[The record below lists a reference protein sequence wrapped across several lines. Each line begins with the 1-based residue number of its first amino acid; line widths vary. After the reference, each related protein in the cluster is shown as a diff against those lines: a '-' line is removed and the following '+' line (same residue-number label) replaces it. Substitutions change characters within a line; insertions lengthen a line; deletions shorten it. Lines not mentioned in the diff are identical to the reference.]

1 MPQLNRPFP
10 AFLLALWAAVLCPPV
25 VQAQTLKLD
34 QLQAGLPLNDSNV
47 LKIGRFNPIR
57 AEVSNG
63 EREFSGVVRFATE
76 DPDGIDTRFEVPVRL
91 APFQTTSVTGLVS
104 PGQLMPRIT
113 ARLIAENGRE
123 TGIGAEIALEK
134 LRVINAG
141 VRVTGVMGYPAGV
154 EQLPNLPGLTTNP
167 RTNEKSLMVVPLQ
180 ARDLPGR
187 VESLEMLDDLVIDTS
202 NPQVLE
208 SIDAGRAEAIKIW
221 VRDGGHLIIVA
232 ASQRQALLD
241 SSLKPILPAI
251 PSGSV
256 RSFDL
261 GAIESLVG
269 SRNPIVGTGK
279 SLTVTKFDEI
289 AQRGGVVIDT
299 ASSTPL
305 LIRGIYGF
313 GRVTLIGL
321 DVNDGPFA
329 VWKDRTLFWARAL
342 DIRRQ
347 VQEETKNT
355 GNNPLTAAGGGF
367 YQAGA
372 ADISSLLKSAIDQ
385 FSDVRVVG
393 FGLIVSL
400 ILLYL
405 VAIGP
410 GDFLLVRYI
419 LKRPELTWV
428 TFPLLVVAVT
438 GVVYVM
444 TYRFKGS
451 DLRVNKIDVVDIDYT
466 GQTSRGWSGAT
477 IFSPVNADYSVG
489 FTPVRNGADQSLV
502 SGEPADDPAMLYQ
515 STSWFDSPDAAL
527 GSSGRPAT
535 LNLAATAYRYAGRTG
550 SSRLENLRIPI
561 WSTKTL
567 EGRWMK
573 PGLALN
579 PVRSSITRTGTDRVT
594 GRITNLL
601 AEPLEE
607 AILVYQQ
614 QVYDLGKIEPGSSV
628 LVNPTKTQNLTGYL
642 DRYSTGELQ
651 MAGNDWANRARLK
664 LPRLTMFHQSGPAS
678 LRAMENGPLNRL
690 DLSPLLSLNRPI
702 LVARVGKSSS
712 QLVLDGVSGLEN
724 AKVSQASF
732 VRCLLPLD
740 AADATS
746 MNNQKLQS
754 SEIARLEP
762 ERAN

>member
-1 MPQLNRPFP
+1 MPRLNLFTLAMMALLPGMLFSSSVP
-10 AFLLALWAAVLCPPV
+10 AQV
-25 VQAQTLKLD
+25 LKLER
-34 QLQAGLPLNDSNV
+34 LEAGLPLNDSNV
-47 LKIGRFNPIR
+47 LKIGRFNPIKV
-57 AEVSNG
+57 ELTTG
-63 EREFSGVVRFATE
+63 DKEFSGLVRFATE
-76 DPDGIDTRFEVPVRL
+76 DPDGIETRYEVPVRL
-91 APFQTTSVTGLVS
+91 GPFQSSVVTGLVS

-113 ARLIAENGRE
+113 ARLIAENGRD
-123 TGIGAEIALEK
+123 TGLGAEMPFEK
-134 LRVINAG
+134 LRVIDAS
-141 VRVTGVMGYPAGV
+141 VRLTGVMGYPAGV
-154 EQLPNLPGLTTNP
+154 EQLPNVPGLTTNP
-167 RTNEKSLMVVPLQ
+167 RTNEKSLLVVPMQ
-180 ARDLPGR
+180 AKDMPGR

-208 SIDAGRAEAIKIW
+208 QIDAGRAEAIKVW
-221 VRDGGHLIIVA
+221 VRDGGHLVIVA
-232 ASQRQALLD
+232 ASQRQALMD

-279 SLTVTKFDEI
+279 SLTVTKFEEI

-305 LIRGIYGF
+305 LIRGAYGF
-313 GRVTLIGL
+313 GRVTMIGL

-342 DIRRQ
+342 EVRRQ

-372 ADISSLLKSAIDQ
+372 GDIASLLRSAIDQ
-385 FSDVRVVG
+385 FTGVRVVG
-393 FGLIVSL
+393 FGLVISL

-405 VAIGP
+405 IAIGP
-410 GDFLLVRYI
+410 GDFLLVKYI
-419 LKRPELTWV
+419 LKRPELTWA
-428 TFPLLVVAVT
+428 TFPLLVAAVT

-451 DLRVNKIDVVDIDYT
+451 DLRVNKIDVVDIDYIS
-466 GQTSRGWSGAT
+466 QTSRGWSGAA
-477 IFSPVNADYSVG
+477 IFSPVNADYTAS
-489 FTPVRNGADQSLV
+489 FTPVRSGAEQSLA
-502 SGEPADDPAMLYQ
+502 SGEPADDPTMLYQ
-515 STSWFDSPDAAL
+515 STSWFDSPDATL
-527 GSSGRPAT
+527 GGSGRPAT
-535 LNLAATAYRYAGRTG
+535 LNLAATAYRFGGKSG

-561 WSTKTL
+561 WSTKSL

-573 PGLALN
+573 PGLAVN
-579 PVRSSITRTGTDRVT
+579 PVRSSINRTGTDRVT

-614 QVYDLGKIEPGSSV
+614 QVYDLGRIEPGASV

-642 DRYSTGELQ
+642 DRYSAGELQ
-651 MAGNDWANRARLK
+651 FSGNTWADRARMK
-664 LPRLTMFHQSGPAS
+664 LPRLMMFHQSGPAS
-678 LRAMENGPLNRL
+678 LRAMENGPLSRL
-690 DLSPLLSLNRPI
+690 DLSPLLPLNRPI
-702 LVARVGKSSS
+702 LVAKVGKSSS
-712 QLVLDGVSGLEN
+712 QLVLGGISGLEN
-724 AKVSQASF
+724 AKVSQTSL
-732 VRCLLPLD
+732 VRCLLPLE
-740 AADATS
+740 AGNATS
-746 MNNQKLQS
+746 MRIDEKRLS
-754 SEIARLEP
+754 DIASNDIDSAE
-762 ERAN
+762 

>member
-1 MPQLNRPFP
+1 MKPEQACWKELTMPRLKHLTVAIMAILPSMLFSSGV
-10 AFLLALWAAVLCPPV
+10 AA
-25 VQAQTLKLD
+25 QELKLER
-34 QLQAGLPLNDSNV
+34 LEAGLPLNDSNV

-57 AEVSNG
+57 AELTTG
-63 EREFSGVVRFATE
+63 DKEFSGMVRFATE
-76 DPDGIDTRFEVPVRL
+76 DPDGIETRFEVPVRQG
-91 APFQTTSVTGLVS
+91 PFQSSVVTGLVS

-113 ARLIAENGRE
+113 ARLIAENGRD
-123 TGIGAEIALEK
+123 TGLGAEISLEK
-134 LRVINAG
+134 LRVIDAA

-154 EQLPNLPGLTTNP
+154 EQLPNMPGLTTNP
-167 RTNEKSLMVVPLQ
+167 RTNEKLLLVVPVQ
-180 ARDLPGR
+180 AKDLPGR

-208 SIDAGRAEAIKIW
+208 SIDAGRAEAIKVW
-221 VRDGGHLIIVA
+221 VRDGGHLVIVA
-232 ASQRQALLD
+232 ASQRQALMD
-241 SSLKPILPAI
+241 SSLKSILPAI
-251 PSGSV
+251 PAGSV

-305 LIRGIYGF
+305 LIRGAYGF

-342 DIRRQ
+342 EVRRQ

-372 ADISSLLKSAIDQ
+372 GDIASLLRSAIDQ
-385 FSDVRVVG
+385 FTGVRVVG
-393 FGLIVSL
+393 FGLVISL

-410 GDFLLVRYI
+410 GDFLLVKYI

-451 DLRVNKIDVVDIDYT
+451 DLRVNKIDVVDIDYIS
-466 GQTSRGWSGAT
+466 QTSRGWSGAT
-477 IFSPVNADYSVG
+477 VFSPVNADYTIG
-489 FTPVRNGADQSLV
+489 FTPVKSGAEQSLAA
-502 SGEPADDPAMLYQ
+502 GEAADDPTMLYQ
-515 STSWFDSPDAAL
+515 STSWFDSPDATL
-527 GSSGRPAT
+527 GGSGRPAT
-535 LNLAATAYRYAGRTG
+535 LNLAATAYRFGGKSG

-561 WSTKTL
+561 WSTKSL

-601 AEPLEE
+601 AEPLEDT
-607 AILVYQQ
+607 ILVYQQ
-614 QVYDLGKIEPGSSV
+614 QVYDLGKIEPGASV

-642 DRYSTGELQ
+642 DRYSAGELQ
-651 MAGNDWANRARLK
+651 FAGNTWADRAKVK
-664 LPRLTMFHQSGPAS
+664 LPRLMMFHQSGPAS
-678 LRAMENGPLNRL
+678 LRAMENGPLSRL
-690 DLSPLLSLNRPI
+690 DLSSLLPLNRPI
-702 LVARVGKSSS
+702 L
-712 QLVLDGVSGLEN
+712 
-724 AKVSQASF
+724 
-732 VRCLLPLD
+732 
-740 AADATS
+740 
-746 MNNQKLQS
+746 
-754 SEIARLEP
+754 
-762 ERAN
+762 

>member
-1 MPQLNRPFP
+1 MPRLKHLTVAIMAILPGMLFSS
-10 AFLLALWAAVLCPPV
+10 AVAA
-25 VQAQTLKLD
+25 QELKLER
-34 QLQAGLPLNDSNV
+34 LEAGLPLNDSNV

-57 AEVSNG
+57 AELTTG
-63 EREFSGVVRFATE
+63 DKEFSGMVRFATE
-76 DPDGIDTRFEVPVRL
+76 DPDGIETRFEVPVRL
-91 APFQTTSVTGLVS
+91 GPFQSSVVTGLVS

-113 ARLIAENGRE
+113 ARLIAENGRD
-123 TGIGAEIALEK
+123 TGLGAEISLEK
-134 LRVINAG
+134 LRVIDAA

-154 EQLPNLPGLTTNP
+154 EQLPNMPGLTTNP
-167 RTNEKSLMVVPLQ
+167 RTNEKSLLVVPVQ
-180 ARDLPGR
+180 AKDLPGR

-208 SIDAGRAEAIKIW
+208 SIDAGRAEAIKVW
-221 VRDGGHLIIVA
+221 VRDGGHLVIVA
-232 ASQRQALLD
+232 ASQRQALMD
-241 SSLKPILPAI
+241 SSLKSILPAI
-251 PSGSV
+251 PAGSV

-305 LIRGIYGF
+305 LIRGAYGF

-342 DIRRQ
+342 EVRRQ

-372 ADISSLLKSAIDQ
+372 GDIASLLRSAIDQ
-385 FSDVRVVG
+385 FTGVRVVG
-393 FGLIVSL
+393 FGLVISL

-410 GDFLLVRYI
+410 GDFLLVKYI

-451 DLRVNKIDVVDIDYT
+451 DLRVNKIDVVDIDYIS
-466 GQTSRGWSGAT
+466 QTSRGWSGAT
-477 IFSPVNADYSVG
+477 VFSPVNADYTIG
-489 FTPVRNGADQSLV
+489 FTPVKSGAEQSLAA
-502 SGEPADDPAMLYQ
+502 GEAADDPTMLYQ
-515 STSWFDSPDAAL
+515 STSWFDSPDATL
-527 GSSGRPAT
+527 GGSGRPAT
-535 LNLAATAYRYAGRTG
+535 LNLAATAYRFGGKSG

-561 WSTKTL
+561 WSTKSL

-601 AEPLEE
+601 AEPLEDT
-607 AILVYQQ
+607 ILVYQQ
-614 QVYDLGKIEPGSSV
+614 QVYDLGKIEPGASV

-642 DRYSTGELQ
+642 DRYSAGELQ
-651 MAGNDWANRARLK
+651 FAGNTWADRAKVK
-664 LPRLTMFHQSGPAS
+664 LPRLMMFHQSGPAS
-678 LRAMENGPLNRL
+678 LRAMENGPLSRL
-690 DLSPLLSLNRPI
+690 DLSSLLPLNRPI
-702 LVARVGKSSS
+702 LVANVGKSSS
-712 QLVLDGVSGLEN
+712 QLVLGGISGHEN
-724 AKVSQASF
+724 AKVSQTSL
-732 VRCLLPLD
+732 VRCLLPLE
-740 AADATS
+740 AGNATS
-746 MNNQKLQS
+746 MRVDKQYLSDIVLNDS
-754 SEIARLEP
+754 ASDE
-762 ERAN
+762 